1 MNLEKTNK
9 VINFLPTGFA
19 FTLRQICLSFLCVQQ
34 SILSLLELCFLVFM
48 VLRVHLQ
55 NLAILKELFIKL

>member
-19 FTLRQICLSFLCVQQ
+19 FTLRQICLFFLCVQQ
-34 SILSLLELCFLVFM
+34 SISSLLELCFLVFM